1 MNRDTI
7 IQTLKKFDF
16 VMWDRYFGESES
28 LTFYGWIKRTD
39 KYKDFLI
46 LDFGVKPIWWATSS
60 EKYSKKIAEILNQ
73 DHSRCY
79 RVEYFMD
86 GNVIEEATETVQS
99 KNIKDA
105 SCEVNNG

>member
-1 MNRDTI
+1 MNRETI

-16 VMWDRYFGESES
+16 VMWDRYFGECES
-28 LTFYGWIKRTD
+28 LTFYGWIERKD

-60 EKYSKKIAEILNQ
+60 EKYSKKIAEMLNQ
-73 DHSRCY
+73 DHSRCN

-86 GNVIEEATETVQS
+86 GNVIRETTESVQS
-99 KNIKDA
+99 KNINNAKSEVEDA
-105 SCEVNNG
+105 